1 MYYKLCN
8 TDNTSQGSWH
18 SQSIK
23 TDQMPDQ
30 KFRQVFTGSPAAA
43 RDSKKKQHVPLLS
56 CSLRLGGK
64 LVPYMGQRGSLSGLP
79 TLQVVSCE
87 ACMHSTL
94 LCSRLFKSGSV
105 GFFYLFVSF
114 VQNLH
119 QLHMHA
125 AIFNPCSFFVFCCS
139 RRDVSRCKHCSTAE
153 KGFRFQSV
161 SALEQIL

>member
-8 TDNTSQGSWH
+8 TDISQGSWH

-23 TDQMPDQ
+23 IDQTSDQ
-30 KFRQVFTGSPAAA
+30 KFRQVFTESPAAA
-43 RDSKKKQHVPLLS
+43 RDSKKKQQVPLLS

-94 LCSRLFKSGSV
+94 LCSRLFKSGSI
-105 GFFYLFVSF
+105 GFFFISLYLLSRICTNCTCMQLFLTHAVSSYFV
-114 VQNLH
+114 V
-119 QLHMHA
+119 
-125 AIFNPCSFFVFCCS
+125 
-139 RRDVSRCKHCSTAE
+139 
-153 KGFRFQSV
+153 
-161 SALEQIL
+161 